1 MVELDPLSLGLEVGG
16 GGILGF
22 LTGYAAKK
30 VVKIVAILIGAQ
42 LALFKFLETRGVL
55 EVNWDALYTGAAN
68 TTRAAANATMG
79 GGNASGNATNATG
92 NATAETAGAGG
103 GLFESLLS
111 VLPVGGG
118 FTAGALIG
126 FKKG

>member
-1 MVELDPLSLGLEVGG
+1 MVELDPLSLGIEVGG
-16 GGILGF
+16 GGVLGF

-30 VVKIVAILIGAQ
+30 IVKIVAVLIGAQ

-55 EVNWDALYTGAAN
+55 EVNWEHLYAGAGNA
-68 TTRAAANATMG
+68 TTTAANATMNNG
-79 GGNASGNATNATG
+79 GDSGS
-92 NATAETAGAGG
+92 GG

-118 FTAGALIG
+118 FAVGALVG
-126 FKKG
+126 FKRG

>member
-1 MVELDPLSLGLEVGG
+1 MVEIDPFSIGLEVGG

-55 EVNWDALYTGAAN
+55 EVNWEALYTGAAN
-68 TTRAAANATMG
+68 TTTAAANATV
-79 GGNASGNATNATG
+79 GGNASGNATANGT
-92 NATAETAGAGG
+92 GG
-103 GLFESLLS
+103 GLFQSLLS
-111 VLPVGGG
+111 ALPVGGG
-118 FTAGALIG
+118 FAAGALVG

>member
-1 MVELDPLSLGLEVGG
+1 MVEIDPLSLGLEVGG

-30 VVKIVAILIGAQ
+30 VVKVIAILIGAQ

-55 EVNWDALYTGAAN
+55 EVNWEALYTGAAN

-79 GGNASGNATNATG
+79 GNRTGNAS
-92 NATAETAGAGG
+92 NATAGTAGNGG

-111 VLPVGGG
+111 ALPVGGG
-118 FTAGALIG
+118 FAAGALIG

>member
-1 MVELDPLSLGLEVGG
+1 MVDIDPLSLGLEVGG

-55 EVNWDALYTGAAN
+55 EVNWEALYTGAAN
-68 TTRAAANATMG
+68 TTKAAANATMG
-79 GGNASGNATNATG
+79 GNQTG
-92 NATAETAGAGG
+92 NATSEAGGSAGAAGG

-111 VLPVGGG
+111 TLPVGGS
-118 FTAGALIG
+118 FAAGAFVG

>member
-55 EVNWDALYTGAAN
+55 DVHWEALYTGAAN
-68 TTRAAANATMG
+68 TTKAAANVTI
-79 GGNASGNATNATG
+79 GGNKTGNATG
-92 NATAETAGAGG
+92 NATAEGAGAAGG
-103 GLFESLLS
+103 GLFESFLS
-111 VLPVGGG
+111 MLPVGGG
-118 FTAGALIG
+118 FAAGALIG

>member
-1 MVELDPLSLGLEVGG
+1 MVEIDPFSLGLEVGG
-16 GGILGF
+16 GGVLGF

-55 EVNWDALYTGAAN
+55 EVNWEALYTGAAN
-68 TTRAAANATMG
+68 TTTAAANATV
-79 GGNASGNATNATG
+79 GGNASGNATANGANA
-92 NATAETAGAGG
+92 AGG
-103 GLFESLLS
+103 GLFQSLLS
-111 VLPVGGG
+111 ALPVGGG
-118 FTAGALIG
+118 FAAGALVG

>member
-1 MVELDPLSLGLEVGG
+1 MVEIDPLSLGLEVGG

-55 EVNWDALYTGAAN
+55 EVNWEVLYTGAAN
-68 TTRAAANATMG
+68 TTTAAANATMG
-79 GGNASGNATNATG
+79 GNASGNASNTTSQAAG
-92 NATAETAGAGG
+92 NGG
-103 GLFESLLS
+103 GLFESFLS
-111 VLPVGGG
+111 MLPVGGG
-118 FTAGALIG
+118 FAAGALVG